1 MNRTRAIADRV
12 AALSLSLVAAVNLLF
27 VLFFAAVLVLVSG
40 RARAEE
46 VACEGTNLVEALSER
61 DPARLRRMREEAAAT
76 PNGQGL
82 LWRVEG
88 RDGPPSFLFGTMHMT
103 DPRVV
108 AMPAAAQA
116 AFAAADTVAI
126 ETTDLLDEKALMAAL
141 AETPELMMFP
151 PGEALTDHLTPE
163 EQERLRTALQTY
175 GVPLQ
180 SVVKLKPWMLLSLVA
195 QPACEVERQ
204 EAGAV
209 VLDDKLA
216 RDARA
221 AGKRLVG
228 LETAREQFSAIA
240 SLPMEMHIEGLI
252 STIDLGENV
261 DDVTETMIGL
271 YLDGEIGMVLP
282 AITSLLPQ
290 GAQFAAGSAAFEE
303 KLIKAR
309 NRVMAERAIPL
320 LEEGGAFIAVGALHL
335 PGETGLVAL
344 LREEG
349 YTVSRAD

>member
-1 MNRTRAIADRV
+1 MKRTRALADRIAV
-12 AALSLSLVAAVNLLF
+12 LSLNLVAAINLLF
-27 VLFFAAVLVLVSG
+27 VLFFVAVLVLVSG

-46 VACEGTNLVEALSER
+46 TVCEGTDLVEALSER
-61 DPARLRRMREEAAAT
+61 DPALLRKMREEAAAT
-76 PNGQGL
+76 PNGEGL

-88 RDGPPSFLFGTMHMT
+88 KGGAPSFLFGTMHMT

-108 AMPAAAQA
+108 AMPEAARA
-116 AFAAADTVAI
+116 AFAAAHTVAI
-126 ETTDLLDEKALMAAL
+126 ETTDVLDQKAMMAAL

-151 PGEALTDHLTPE
+151 PGEALTDYLTAE
-163 EQERLRTALQTY
+163 EQERLREALDTY

-180 SVVKLKPWMLLSLVA
+180 SVVKLKPWMLLSLIA
-195 QPACEVERQ
+195 QSACEVERQ
-204 EAGAV
+204 EAGV
-209 VLDDKLA
+209 LVLDGKLA
-216 RDARA
+216 KDAKA

-228 LETAREQFSAIA
+228 LERASEQFSAIA

-252 STIDLGENV
+252 STIDLGEGVN
-261 DDVTETMIGL
+261 DVTETMIGL
-271 YLDGEIGMVLP
+271 YLNGEIGMVLP
-282 AITSLLPQ
+282 AITRLLPQ

-303 KLIKAR
+303 KLITAR
-309 NRVMAERAIPL
+309 NRVMAERALPL
-320 LEEGGAFIAVGALHL
+320 IEEGRAFIAVGALHL